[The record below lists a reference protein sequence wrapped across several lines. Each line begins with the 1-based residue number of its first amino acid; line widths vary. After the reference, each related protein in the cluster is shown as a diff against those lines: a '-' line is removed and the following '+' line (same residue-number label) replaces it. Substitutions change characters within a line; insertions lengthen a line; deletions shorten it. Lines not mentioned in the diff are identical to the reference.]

1 MSLKKPCLA
10 AALAA
15 TLVASSAAESPPLEP
30 VGSLDLT
37 RYTGTWY
44 QVALFPNRFQA
55 QCVADTSATYRALPD
70 GTVEVL
76 NRCRQSD
83 GTMDDVLG
91 QACTDESTID
101 GTRLAPARLKVSFL
115 PAWLRWTGIG
125 WGRYWVVQLADDY
138 RYAVISEPSRAYL
151 WVLARRPSLS
161 AEDDAAV
168 RRTLAAQGFD
178 LARLQVHPHS
188 TLAPSRAASGSPR

>member
-1 MSLKKPCLA
+1 MSLKKLCLA
-10 AALAA
+10 AALALGLA
-15 TLVASSAAESPPLEP
+15 VSAADAPPLEP
-30 VGSLDLT
+30 IASIELT

-76 NRCRQSD
+76 NRCRQAD

-91 QACTDESTID
+91 QARTDDSAID
-101 GTRLAPARLKVSFL
+101 GDRLAPARLKVSFL
-115 PAWLRWTGIG
+115 PAWLRWIGLG
-125 WGRYWVVQLADDY
+125 WGRYWVIQLADDY
-138 RYAVISEPSRAYL
+138 RYAVVSEPSREYL

-161 AEDDAAV
+161 AEDDAAI

-178 LARLQVHPHS
+178 LARLQAHTHS
-188 TLAPSRAASGSPR
+188 TLAPSRAASGSTR